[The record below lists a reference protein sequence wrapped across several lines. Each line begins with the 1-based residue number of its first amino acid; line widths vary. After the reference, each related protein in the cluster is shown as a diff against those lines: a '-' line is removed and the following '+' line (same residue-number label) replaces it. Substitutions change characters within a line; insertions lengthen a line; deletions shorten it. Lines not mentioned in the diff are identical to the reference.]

1 MNDTA
6 ELVLLHGGQRGFGQV
21 VGPKDEGGVHGGKIV
36 IGVIAEFFFILGWG
50 GVDDQGVWGLS
61 EVCADVTDELG
72 DACLAEGIGLE
83 DSSATSIGSVLLDFC
98 QGLTRVGFVM
108 GVVEGDLVA
117 GLAKSDGDGTAEATG
132 GAGDEDGSGH
142 DNWEAATRQ
151 LKLRV
156 EVEVSDCVA
165 VVGEK

>member
-1 MNDTA
+1 
-6 ELVLLHGGQRGFGQV
+6 
-21 VGPKDEGGVHGGKIV
+21 
-36 IGVIAEFFFILGWG
+36 
-50 GVDDQGVWGLS
+50 
-61 EVCADVTDELG
+61 
-72 DACLAEGIGLE
+72 
-83 DSSATSIGSVLLDFC
+83 
-98 QGLTRVGFVM
+98 M

-117 GLAKSDGDGTAEATG
+117 GLGKSDGDGTAEATG